1 LLSITYPIKAQHFL
15 VENWVQT
22 AGIPDTIDY
31 SASEV
36 DGSGNVYVTTNTIS
50 ATEKANVLTTKYN
63 SSGVL
68 QWEVEKDNADEND
81 YGAAIEVDGSGN
93 VYVAAA
99 SFVNSTNKYDY
110 LIIKYN
116 SSRTQQWTA
125 TYNGAGDFYDIP
137 TDILVDGSGN
147 VYATGANY
155 GSGTLSD
162 FCTIKY
168 NATGTQQWVARY
180 DYAND
185 QDIAAIIKQSTLGRI
200 VVIGASENAPGSYD
214 FAMVKYNQ
222 NSGAQLTSN
231 RNTASGTGFDQ
242 VYGAD
247 VDASGNIYLTGRGA
261 VVDEGF
267 NMKTVKVYTAL
278 NVIWSRNYDH
288 AGLNDESHALLVDTD
303 NNVYIT
309 GWVTIEDGTKAF
321 ETIKYNSVGTPQW
334 HKEEFAQNSGLDA
347 YALKIS
353 ATITSG
359 IIVAGNVNNGSSLDF
374 LSVIYN
380 TAGDRLW
387 MEQYDSPKR

>member
-1 LLSITYPIKAQHFL
+1 
-15 VENWVQT
+15 
-22 AGIPDTIDY
+22 
-31 SASEV
+31 
-36 DGSGNVYVTTNTIS
+36 
-50 ATEKANVLTTKYN
+50 
-63 SSGVL
+63 
-68 QWEVEKDNADEND
+68 
-81 YGAAIEVDGSGN
+81 
-93 VYVAAA
+93 
-99 SFVNSTNKYDY
+99 
-110 LIIKYN
+110 
-116 SSRTQQWTA
+116 
-125 TYNGAGDFYDIP
+125 
-137 TDILVDGSGN
+137 
-147 VYATGANY
+147 
-155 GSGTLSD
+155 
-162 FCTIKY
+162 
-168 NATGTQQWVARY
+168 
-180 DYAND
+180 
-185 QDIAAIIKQSTLGRI
+185 
-200 VVIGASENAPGSYD
+200 
-214 FAMVKYNQ
+214 MVKYNQ